1 MNKND
6 KKAIFIGECM
16 IELNGDISSLGT
28 LNSNMQVNFGG
39 DTYNSA
45 VYFNRLTDH
54 KTNTF
59 YCTAL
64 SNDNFSKK
72 MILRFKNE
80 ELNCKY
86 IRTDG
91 TTPPGLYSIEI
102 DERGERSFSY
112 WRNQSPSKKIFTG
125 DKINLQI
132 PEPKEA
138 SLKPYDFK
146 LEIVYED
153 DDLLV
158 INKPAGIIMHPG
170 AGNYDETIV
179 NALMHYNKD
188 SLSTIGDEL
197 RPGIVHRI
205 DKDTSG
211 LIVIAKNNTTH
222 ENLSHQFSEHT
233 ITRVYQL
240 LIWGKLRPSSGK
252 IDTFIT
258 RSSKNRQMM
267 EVSSSKGKR
276 AITNYKTIEIF
287 ENDKTPTLSLVEC
300 RLETGRTHQIRVHM
314 THMGNSIMGDGKY
327 KKKYKKLKNID
338 ASLENLIYKLDRQFL
353 HAQTL
358 GFIHPKTND
367 EMTFTSILPQELEN
381 ILVLLRN
388 TDK

>member
-1 MNKND
+1 MKQTINFIVVEAENNLRLDLLIKKRENLISRTRIKNL
-6 KKAIFIGECM
+6 I
-16 IELNGDISSLGT
+16 LNGNL
-28 LNSNMQVNFGG
+28 MVN
-39 DTYNSA
+39 NK
-45 VYFNRLTDH
+45 VV
-54 KTNTF
+54 
-59 YCTAL
+59 
-64 SNDNFSKK
+64 
-72 MILRFKNE
+72 I
-80 ELNCKY
+80 
-86 IRTDG
+86 
-91 TTPPGLYSIEI
+91 
-102 DERGERSFSY
+102 
-112 WRNQSPSKKIFTG
+112 SPSKKILIG
-125 DKINLQI
+125 DKIEFQI

-138 SLKPYDFK
+138 TLKSFNFK
-146 LEIVYED
+146 LEIIYED

-179 NALMHYNKD
+179 NALMFYNKD

-211 LIVIAKNNTTH
+211 LIVVAKNNETH

-233 ITRVYQL
+233 ITRAYQL

-338 ASLENLIYKLDRQFL
+338 TSLENLIYKLDRQFL

-358 GFIHPKTND
+358 GFIHPKTNK

-388 TDK
+388 TSK